1 MRTLIAI
8 AVALIVA
15 GPALAQS
22 GGGQDEP
29 PPLSE
34 RVADWQRQLDA
45 VEAELDDGPPPRE
58 RIEPLT
64 DRVTRIRAA
73 AQATRPGAQQA
84 VDDAERLIEAVAPSE
99 QQQEET
105 GGGHPMGGHISA
117 ERRRVEEELAQAR
130 ARLQRVD
137 LVIARAET
145 LLDRISSLRF
155 ALITEELFSRGPPL
169 LTAQTWAEA
178 GEGALTRLGRMVAAP
193 GEWLASG
200 VIAQRR
206 AVGAFQ
212 VLAIAVVLTLAAAVW
227 QWGRLRRHGR
237 VPVEETP
244 DSGHR
249 TLAAA
254 VETLRNAGLP
264 VMLVWIVYAV
274 MDSQGLLVGYF
285 AREVLGIAVGL
296 SAFLAIRALSRAALS
311 PFAPEWRI
319 MPIGDDAA
327 PEIHRRVA
335 VIGMLFAVDLA
346 LALPVPEDAVSA
358 QTRAVYQ
365 FLFGAAYSALF
376 LSLLHRARWRFAPVE
391 PESAEDERPSRL
403 WPAVRVLAALVAIAI
418 PVAALL
424 SYHSLSRF
432 LAINLVVGGG
442 VIATALI
449 LHGFA
454 AEAVAIVTDPETR
467 SGRLIQRWFGLTR
480 RFSDLCSSVLLF
492 VIDLALSA
500 LALVVL
506 LPLWGVRWSE
516 VTVWVEQAL
525 TGVTIGGVTFSFA
538 DIALALVV
546 FVVLIVLVRAL
557 QRALDDRVLRRSGMQ
572 VGLRDAVR
580 AGLGYTGVIVAGL
593 IAVGV
598 AGIDLS
604 SLAIIAGAL
613 SVGIGFGLQNIV
625 NNFVSG
631 LILLVERPIQVGD
644 WVIVGEHEGVVKRIS
659 VRATEITTF
668 QRSSVI
674 IPNSTFL
681 ESPVLNWTHKN
692 LTGRVEVYVTAAYGT
707 DPRKVEETLL
717 ETARGHSKVA
727 AIPEP
732 RAIFLAFGDS
742 GLEFVLWAYIHDVN
756 EKFDIGSDLRFAI
769 ETAFRE
775 SGIEIALPQ
784 RDVHIV
790 SRPEA
795 EAEPPARRVR
805 AGERTTSKGPQG
817 QGDAD
822 AGE

>member
-1 MRTLIAI
+1 VRTLIAI
-8 AVALIVA
+8 ARALIVA
-15 GPALAQS
+15 APALAQS
-22 GGGQDEP
+22 GGGTEEAEP
-29 PPLSE
+29 RPLAQ
-34 RVADWQRQLDA
+34 RVADWQRQLDV
-45 VEAELDDGPPPRE
+45 VEAELDEGPPPRE

-73 AQATRPGAQQA
+73 AQAARPVAQQA
-84 VDDAERLIEAVAPSE
+84 VEDAERLIEAVTPPEE
-99 QQQEET
+99 QQEQT

-117 ERRRVEEELAQAR
+117 ERQRVEEELAQAR
-130 ARLQRVD
+130 ARLQKVD
-137 LVIARAET
+137 LVVARAET

-155 ALITEELFSRGPPL
+155 ALITEEMFSRGPPL

-178 GEGALTRLGRMVAAP
+178 GEGALTRLGRMVEAP
-193 GEWLASG
+193 GEWWVSG

-206 AVGAFQ
+206 ADGAFQ
-212 VLAIAVVLTLAAAVW
+212 VLAIAVALALAAAAW

-237 VPVEETP
+237 VPVEETR

-249 TLAAA
+249 ALAAA
-254 VETLRNAGLP
+254 VETLRDAGLP
-264 VMLVWIVYAV
+264 ILLVWIVYAV
-274 MDSQGLLVGYF
+274 MDSQELLVGYF
-285 AREVLGIAVGL
+285 AREVLGVAVGL

-319 MPIGDDAA
+319 MPLGDEAAHGIHWRVVAIGL
-327 PEIHRRVA
+327 
-335 VIGMLFAVDLA
+335 LFAIDLA

-365 FLFGAAYSALF
+365 FLFGAAYAALF
-376 LSLLHRARWRFAPVE
+376 VSLLRRAHWRFAPVE
-391 PESAEDERPSRL
+391 PESAEEERPNRL
-403 WPAVRVLAALVAIAI
+403 WPIVRVMAALVAVAI

-424 SYHSLSRF
+424 AFHSLSRF
-432 LAINLVVGGG
+432 LAFNLVVASG

-454 AEAVAIVTDPETR
+454 VEAIAVVTDPDTR

-480 RFSDLCSSVLLF
+480 RFSDLCSSVVLF
-492 VIDLALSA
+492 VVDLVLGG
-500 LALVVL
+500 LVLVVL

-525 TGVTIGGVTFSFA
+525 TGVTVGGVAFSLA

-546 FVVLIVLVRAL
+546 FVVLIVAVRAL

-644 WVIVGEHEGVVKRIS
+644 WVIVGEHEGIVKRIS

-668 QRSSVI
+668 QRASVI

-681 ESPVLNWTHKN
+681 ESSVLNWTHKD
-692 LTGRVEVYVTAAYGT
+692 LTGRVEVYVSVAYGT

-717 ETARGHSKVA
+717 ETARSHSKVA
-727 AIPEP
+727 SVPEP

-742 GLEFVLWAYIHDVN
+742 GLEFVLWAYTHDVN
-756 EKFDIGSDLRFAI
+756 EKFDIGSDLRFAV
-769 ETAFRE
+769 EATFRE
-775 SGIEIALPQ
+775 AGIEIPYPQ

-790 SRPEA
+790 SQPGA
-795 EAEPPARRVR
+795 ESDPRTRR
-805 AGERTTSKGPQG
+805 AHGATSKGPQSE
-817 QGDAD
+817 GDGDSA
-822 AGE
+822 E